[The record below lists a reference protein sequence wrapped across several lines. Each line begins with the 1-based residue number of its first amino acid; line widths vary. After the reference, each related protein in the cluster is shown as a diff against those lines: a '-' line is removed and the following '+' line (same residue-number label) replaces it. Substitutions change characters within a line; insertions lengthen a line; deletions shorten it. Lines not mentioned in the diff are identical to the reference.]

1 LANWSQHIRAHEAGH
16 AVARYLL
23 GKRLRRINVRRH
35 YLGKNHLQ
43 GNTKWTLG
51 RFKLQRPR
59 GLGWYIP
66 KSARKELFA
75 TVSGGIAEIWFF
87 DRARYHGLDWNRAF
101 NVVKSYFGNETLAAR
116 YFHKVQLEAFD
127 WFAKARYMKAVAV
140 VANALKKKPVMSGRE
155 VEKII
160 RLTGLKPIKRIV
172 TQPEKGGL
180 MAQSSLLD
188 SAKEKIG

>member
-1 LANWSQHIRAHEAGH
+1 
-16 AVARYLL
+16 
-23 GKRLRRINVRRH
+23 
-35 YLGKNHLQ
+35 LQ

-127 WFAKARYMKAVAV
+127 WFAKARYMKAVAA

-160 RLTGLKPIKRIV
+160 RLTGLKPVKRIV